1 MAITRNSIAGMG
13 YVGIPA
19 LIFIELNNYGR
30 GTQSY
35 EEKRVIQHKLF
46 SYLQAYLHES
56 YSDKKAEE
64 YNQKLDPL
72 FGEVAGLISQARDEY
87 KPTFEGIGTCDPDEK
102 KFQETMDAIF
112 EKLTDIISISHV
124 IDKQKPGDE
133 EMVF

>member
-1 MAITRNSIAGMG
+1 MVVRSSIAGMG

-35 EEKRVIQHKLF
+35 EEKRIILHKIF
-46 SYLQAYLHES
+46 CYNQSYLHVM
-56 YSDKKAEE
+56 YSDKKPEE
-64 YNQKLDPL
+64 YNEMLDPL
-72 FGEVAGLISQARDEY
+72 FGETAQLIAQAREEY
-87 KPTFEGIGTCDPDEK
+87 KPTFEGLGSCDPDEK
-102 KFQETMDAIF
+102 EFQKTMDAIF
-112 EKLTDIISISHV
+112 EKLTEIIAESHV